1 MTAHSFLG
9 VLRSRWYYLAGG
21 GVVLAL
27 LVVALL
33 PPAIEVEI
41 AVVDRGDVRATIV
54 DEGRTRMREVYVVSA
69 PVTGR
74 LLRVAVEP
82 GDLVE
87 RNDGLA
93 RMTRGVTGF
102 LDPRSDSEARAVV
115 GAAEARL
122 RAATAER
129 ELADLEDARMQKLAT
144 ARLIAEAT
152 RDTAVARRRAAIAS
166 EAAAVA
172 ELRRARSALLA
183 AGLDEG
189 LDDGRKAST
198 TQITLR
204 APVAGTV
211 LAVPQKSEASVAA
224 GTPVVVLGD
233 PTRID
238 VVAEFLSQDA
248 VRVQPG
254 DRAFIENWG
263 ERELGRG
270 PVNARVERVEPVART
285 KVSALG
291 IEEQRSRIVFELI
304 EPVPAPLRAHDYRV
318 DARIVTTEAQ
328 AAVRVPLGALWRQG
342 EAWRVFVVEQGRAR
356 LRAVTLGPQDDNYRA
371 ITEGLEQGERV
382 VVFPTAAVTDGI
394 RVREIPR

>member
-115 GAAEARL
+115 GAVEARL

-152 RDTAVARRRAAIAS
+152 RDTAAARRRAAIAS

-318 DARIVTTEAQ
+318 DARIVTTEAE